1 MQRLIILLAAA
12 LLALTLACE
21 AAGELS
27 NAIRDEV
34 GGARETTEDA
44 GEAVQDAGNAI
55 RDEVGSAR
63 EATGDAGEAVQDA
76 GNGIRSESGGSGG
89 NAVPA
94 ERILAEYLDDELQA
108 TADWRGERVLVTV
121 PRIDECTPYVG
132 WAECSVAVEEL
143 KEPGYSPPVFRFSFK
158 DVDDAVVFRNTLQ
171 ASCVVSWVHTRSA
184 PLVSFEDC
192 R

>member
-76 GNGIRSESGGSGG
+76 GNAIRSESGGSGG

-94 ERILAEYLDDELQA
+94 ERIFSEYLDDELQA
-108 TADWRGERVLVTV
+108 VADWRGERVLVTV
-121 PRIDECTPYVG
+121 PRIGKCTPYR
-132 WAECSVAVEEL
+132 ETICHVEIEGL
-143 KEPGYSPPVFRFSFK
+143 KEPGWSPPIFFFSFK
-158 DVDDAVVFRNTLQ
+158 DVDDAVVFRDTLQ
-171 ASCVVSWVHTRSA
+171 ASCVLSHMSTHQ
-184 PLVSFEDC
+184 VSFEDC